1 MFGTSFTPKLNTMKT
16 RVTPK
21 LNLKMAESWNHSYS
35 YIEGLRSSVGLMKS
49 LAVVAKK
56 VFML

>member
-1 MFGTSFTPKLNTMKT
+1 MKT

-35 YIEGLRSSVGLMKS
+35 YIEGLRSSVGFIKS